1 VTGKAVP
8 YLVVVAVLALVWGL
22 AAVGIWLIESA
33 PWWAGIAAAWMLVAC
48 CVAWLL
54 HLVMYDVDDEETS
67 R

>member
-8 YLVVVAVLALVWGL
+8 YLVVVAVLAAFWGL

-33 PWWAGIAAAWMLVAC
+33 PWWAGIAAAWTLVA
-48 CVAWLL
+48 VILAVVWHYLIGT
-54 HLVMYDVDDEETS
+54 EP